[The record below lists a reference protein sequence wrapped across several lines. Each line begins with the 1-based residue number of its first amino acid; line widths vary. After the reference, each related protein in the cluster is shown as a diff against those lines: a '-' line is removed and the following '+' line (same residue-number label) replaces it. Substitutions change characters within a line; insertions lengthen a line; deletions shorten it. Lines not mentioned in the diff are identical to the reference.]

1 MEFVN
6 VRDLHNRTSEILRRA
21 KDGKLVFITQRGK
34 PIAVLRGLTEEELE
48 DFLLSYHPRFRK
60 AVEKAVKEAKA
71 GKTVPLEKALQE
83 DLASPS
89 H

>member
-1 MEFVN
+1 
-6 VRDLHNRTSEILRRA
+6 
-21 KDGKLVFITQRGK
+21 
-34 PIAVLRGLTEEELE
+34 LTEEELE
-48 DFLLSYHPRFRK
+48 DFLLSYHLRFRK
-60 AVEKAVKEAKA
+60 AVEKAITEAKA